1 MSVAANIPGCREF
14 NVDHV
19 RADFPILGS
28 MIHGRPLVYLDN
40 AATTQKPRSVIDA
53 LVNYYETSNANI
65 HRAVHQLS
73 ERATA
78 MHDAARETIR
88 RFINARHVEEIIF
101 TRGTT
106 EAINLVAATYG
117 ISASSSNNSIII
129 TAMEHHSNIV
139 PWQLLAER
147 TGATLKVIPIDKDGV
162 LDLHAAA
169 ALLAEGG
176 KILSIVHIS
185 NALGTV
191 NPINQLIQMAHQHNI
206 PVLVDGAQSVQ
217 HMKINVQELDA
228 DFFAFS
234 GHKIYGPTGIGV
246 LYGRRE
252 ILNQMPPFNGGGD
265 MIRTVTFEKSTWN
278 DLPYKFEAGTPDIA
292 GAIGLAAAL
301 DYLSQFDMEAI
312 AAHEHD
318 LLTYA
323 TNGLNAL
330 GKIRIIGNAPEKS
343 GAVSFVVDGVHP
355 HDLGTFLDHDGI
367 AIRTGHH
374 CAQPVMD
381 YFNIPATARASFG
394 LYNTRE
400 EVEVFCQSLERTI
413 KILS

>member
-1 MSVAANIPGCREF
+1 MNVAANILNGRAF

-19 RADFPILGS
+19 RADFPILES

-73 ERATA
+73 ERATT
-78 MHDAARETIR
+78 MHDASRETVR
-88 RFINARHVEEIIF
+88 RFLNARHAEEIIF
-101 TRGTT
+101 TRGAT
-106 EAINLVAATYG
+106 EAINIVAASYG
-117 ISASSSNNSIII
+117 SSEIVRGDSIVIS
-129 TAMEHHSNIV
+129 AMEHHSNIV

-147 TGATLKVIPIDKDGV
+147 TGARLKVIPMGNDGV
-162 LDLHAAA
+162 LDLNAAA
-169 ALLAEGG
+169 TFLAEGA
-176 KILSIVHIS
+176 KILSVVHVS
-185 NALGTV
+185 NALGTI
-191 NPINQLIQMAHQHNI
+191 NPIKQLIQMAHQHNI

-217 HMKINVQELDA
+217 HMKVDVQDLDA
-228 DFFAFS
+228 DFFVFS

-246 LYGRRE
+246 IYGRRE
-252 ILNQMPPFNGGGD
+252 LLNRMPPFNGGGD

-278 DLPYKFEAGTPDIA
+278 NLPYKFEAGTPDIA

-301 DYLSQFDMEAI
+301 DYLSQFDMNDI
-312 AAHEHD
+312 AAHEHA
-318 LLTYA
+318 LLTFA
-323 TNGLNAL
+323 TNALNEL
-330 GKIRIIGNAPEKS
+330 DKVRIIGNAAEKS
-343 GAVSFVVDGVHP
+343 GAISFVVDGVHP
-355 HDLGTFLDHDGI
+355 HDLGTFLDHDGV

-381 YFNIPATARASFG
+381 FFNIPATARASFG

-400 EVEVFCQSLERTI
+400 EVDVFIQSLERAI